1 MISQEEMWGN
11 LSIKMTIGKF
21 LGDG

>member
-11 LSIKMTIGKF
+11 LRIRMLLQREMTIF
-21 LGDG
+21 

>member
-11 LSIKMTIGKF
+11 LSFKKLFGIG
-21 LGDG
+21 